1 MRHLVWI
8 TVVIAAVLV
17 AVIMLPAQISFH
29 EELNQGVQAYKSANY
44 ESAAQHFRNAIAL
57 DSKNAVAH
65 LYLATTYAV
74 QYIPGVNSP
83 ENNHLADS
91 AILEYE
97 AVLQINPQSMDS
109 MKGIAYLQ
117 LQSKKFD
124 EAKVSFR
131 KAIEID
137 PKDPET
143 YYSIGVIDWTQAY
156 SKRTLVF
163 SKLRLSPEQSLINK
177 AECWEVRSANESRIK
192 EGMEMLTKAIELRPD
207 YDDAMAYM
215 NLMYRE
221 RANIQCSDPA
231 SYRSDMDAA
240 DHWVDMTMNIKKT
253 KAEKYQKQTSQTVDP
268 R

>member
-1 MRHLVWI
+1 MRNLVWI
-8 TVVIAAVLV
+8 TVVVAAVLV

-29 EELNQGVQAYKSANY
+29 EELNQGVQAYKAANY

-109 MKGIAYLQ
+109 IKGIAYLQ

-253 KAEKYQKQTSQTVDP
+253 KAEKYQKQTSQTADP

>member
-8 TVVIAAVLV
+8 VVAVAAVSV
-17 AVIMLPAQISFH
+17 AVVTLPAQISFH
-29 EELNQGVQAYKSANY
+29 EELNQGVQAYKAASYDA
-44 ESAAQHFRNAIAL
+44 AAQHFRNAIAL
-57 DSKNAVAH
+57 NSKNAVAH

-83 ENNHLADS
+83 ENNQLADS
-91 AILEYE
+91 AISEYQ
-97 AVLQINPQSMDS
+97 AVLEINPQSIDAI
-109 MKGIAYLQ
+109 KGIASLE

-124 EAKVSFR
+124 EAKVSYR

-156 SKRTLVF
+156 SKRMPVF
-163 SKLRLSPEQSLINK
+163 SKLNLSPDQPLINK
-177 AECWEVRSANESRIK
+177 PECWDVQSANQAAIK
-192 EGMEMLTKAIELRPD
+192 DGMEMLTKAIALRPD

-215 NLMYRE
+215 NLLYRE
-221 RANIQCSDPA
+221 GANIQCSDPT

-240 DHWVDMTMNIKKT
+240 DHWVDMTMNIKKI
-253 KAEKYQKQTSQTVDP
+253 KAEKQMQTARQPDP